1 MKIFILDA
9 AAQDLREGREFYE
22 AQRPALGANFIDTLF
37 SDIESL
43 QLHAGIHRVFFGE
56 YHRLLS
62 RRFPFAIYYT
72 RSGESVYVHAVLD
85 CRRRPSWIRKR
96 LE

>member
-1 MKIFILDA
+1 MRILILGA
-9 AAQDLREGREFYE
+9 AERDLAEGREFYE
-22 AQRPALGANFIDTLF
+22 KQGQGLGAYFLNTLF

-43 QLHAGIHRVFFGE
+43 HLYAGIHRVFFGK

-72 RSGESVYVHAVLD
+72 MDADTVLIHAILD
-85 CRRRPSWIRKR
+85 CRRNPSWMRNR
-96 LE
+96 L